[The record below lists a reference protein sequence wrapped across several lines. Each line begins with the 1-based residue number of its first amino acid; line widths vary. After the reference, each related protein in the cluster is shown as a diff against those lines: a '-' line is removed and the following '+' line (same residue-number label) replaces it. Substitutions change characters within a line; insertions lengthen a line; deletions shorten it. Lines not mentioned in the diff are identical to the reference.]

1 MKKKLTRR
9 GMVCKCIHSLKLTK
23 TMRISVLFMFVGT
36 MHIMAVSSYSQSTRL
51 SLDYQQ
57 VTLEYILGQIED
69 QSEFFFLY
77 NNKLVDVDRQVDV
90 TVDNTKIGDILDNLF
105 KDSDVDYVVM
115 DRQIVLSP
123 SNYLTETKAK
133 IQPGLVN
140 GKVTDSGGEPL
151 VGVTVIQKGTSNGA
165 ITDNNGKYTISEVP
179 DDAILVF
186 SYVGMKTEEVQVG
199 DRLEI
204 NLVMSEDVVGLD
216 EVVAIGYGTLSKR
229 NISGSITHVK
239 EEDFNKGV
247 TQTAADLL
255 QGRVAGL
262 TITTEGGDIT
272 AQQTMRLR
280 GNSSLTGSSSP
291 FVVIDGVPGM
301 DINSVSPQDIESIS
315 VLKDASAVAIY
326 GSRSA
331 SGVILIT
338 TKKGKAGKTSV
349 NYSNYFAMETAA
361 SKPDVLSASQ
371 WREATSGMDV
381 AGLDLGADTDW
392 FDEIMRTGFSQNHNL
407 SVSGGLEG
415 GGYRISMNYL
425 NREGVMKDNS
435 LERFNTLFSLNKKV
449 LKDKLDI
456 SVSAGSVLSNFTPT
470 YAYNTVL
477 AYNMLPVY
485 PVKNEDGSW
494 FNIQEWDQGNP
505 VANIEENSNLN
516 QTSLLFGNVKAELEL
531 FKGFKAGVNLFK
543 QRSTQDQSIY
553 NSSITQAGRQDQGY
567 AYRGNQLWNKEL
579 LELTLNYSAEIG
591 IHNLDVL
598 AGYSYEDNDYQSESA
613 SNRTFISDMFEYNNL
628 AAGENLF
635 PSDVG
640 SYKNMNRL
648 ISLFGRL
655 NYSIAGKYIVTATIR
670 RDGSSKFGDN
680 NKWGTFPSISGAWR
694 ISDEAFMSNVGFLD
708 DLKLRVGYGIVGNQD
723 GIGPYNSLALYGL
736 GDEYFENGQWRNTY
750 KYSQNHNPDLKW
762 EQTASFNP
770 GIDFAIFNSRLSGSI
785 DYYDRRTSD
794 LLYVYNVPVP
804 PNLYPTMLANVGDMS
819 NKGIEIVLN
828 GDIIRSGDFKWS
840 ASVNFAHNKN
850 VVERLSD
857 DIYQTDYI
865 KTGSISLRG
874 SGYLTSS
881 IIEEGQEVGTFYN
894 LRSSGLDENG
904 KFLIDDINEDG
915 MINNLDYTY
924 IGHAMPRFTY
934 GILNTFT
941 YKRFDLSVFLRGLY
955 GNDVLDSPRI
965 QYSNPKWLPG
975 GNVLAEVLTNGITD
989 DPLFS
994 SYFIYSGSF
1003 LRLDNLSLSYN
1014 IGAINKVGIGGLRVF
1029 ATAQNLFII
1038 TKFEGVDPEVN
1049 MSGLAPGNLEP
1060 NYIPRPKTFTIG
1072 MEIRF

>member
-9 GMVCKCIHSLKLTK
+9 GMVCKYIHSLKLTK

-36 MHIMAVSSYSQSTRL
+36 LHIMAGNSYSQSAKL
-51 SLDYQQ
+51 SLDFQQ
-57 VTLEYILGQIED
+57 VTVEYVLGQIEN

-77 NNKLVDVDRQVDV
+77 NNKLVDVERQVDL
-90 TVDNTKIGDILDNLF
+90 TVDNTKIGDILDHLF
-105 KDSDVDYVVM
+105 KDADVDYVVL

-123 SNYLTETKAK
+123 SKYLTETKAK
-133 IQPGLVN
+133 LQPGTVN
-140 GKVTDSGGEPL
+140 GKVTDSRGEPL

-165 ITDNNGKYTISEVP
+165 VTDNNGKYTISEVP
-179 DDAILVF
+179 DNAILVF
-186 SYVGMKTEEVQVG
+186 SYVGMKTEEVPIG
-199 DRLEI
+199 DRSEV
-204 NLVMSEDVVGLD
+204 NLVMTEEVVGLD

-229 NISGSITHVK
+229 NISGSITNVK
-239 EEDFNKGV
+239 EGEFNKGV
-247 TQTAADLL
+247 TQSAADLL

-262 TITTEGGDIT
+262 TITTEGGDVT
-272 AQQTMRLR
+272 AGQTMRLR
-280 GNSSLTGSSSP
+280 GTSSLTGSSSP

-315 VLKDASAVAIY
+315 ILKDASAVAIY

-349 NYSNYFAMETAA
+349 NYSNYFALETVA
-361 SKPDVLSASQ
+361 SKPDLLTASQ

-381 AGLDLGADTDW
+381 AGLDLGANTDW

-415 GGYRISMNYL
+415 GNYRISVNYL
-425 NREGVMKDNS
+425 DREGIMKDNE

-449 LKDKLDI
+449 LNDKLDI
-456 SVSAGSVLSNFTPT
+456 SISAGSVLSNFTPT
-470 YAYNTVL
+470 NSYNTVL

-485 PVKNEDGSW
+485 PVKNDDGSW
-494 FNIQEWDQGNP
+494 FTIQEWDQGNP

-516 QTSLLFGNVKAELEL
+516 QTSLLFGNVKAELEIV
-531 FKGFKAGVNLFK
+531 KGLKAGVNLFK
-543 QRSTQDQSIY
+543 QRSASDQSIY

-579 LELTLNYSAEIG
+579 LELTLGYAADFG
-591 IHNLDVL
+591 IHNLNIL
-598 AGYSYEDNDYQSESA
+598 GGYSYEDNDYQSVRS

-635 PSDVG
+635 PADVG
-640 SYKNMNRL
+640 SYKSMNRL
-648 ISLFGRL
+648 ISFFGRL
-655 NYSIAGKYIVTATIR
+655 NYTIAGKYIVTATIR
-670 RDGSSKFGDN
+670 QDGSSKFGDN
-680 NKWGTFPSISGAWR
+680 HKWGTFPSISGAWR
-694 ISDEAFMSNVGFLD
+694 ISDEEFMSNASFIN
-708 DLKLRVGYGIVGNQD
+708 DLKIRIGYGIVGNQD
-723 GIGPYNSLALYGL
+723 GIGSYNSLALYGR
-736 GDEYFENGQWRNTY
+736 GDEYFENGVWRNTY

-762 EQTASFNP
+762 EETASFNP
-770 GIDFAIFNSRLSGSI
+770 GIDFALFNSRLYGSI
-785 DYYDRRTSD
+785 DYYDKKTTD

-819 NKGIEIVLN
+819 NKGIEIILN
-828 GDIIRSGDFKWS
+828 GDIVRSGDFKWS
-840 ASVNFAHNKN
+840 ATVNFAHNKN
-850 VVERLSD
+850 VIERLSD
-857 DIYQTDYI
+857 DIYQTDNI
-865 KTGSISLRG
+865 KTGGISLRG
-874 SGYLTSS
+874 SGYLTSH

-904 KFLIDDINEDG
+904 KFLIDDLNEDG

-941 YKRFDLSVFLRGLY
+941 YKKFDLSIFMRGLY
-955 GNDVLDSPRI
+955 GNDVLDSPRV

-994 SYFIYSGSF
+994 SYFIYDGSF
-1003 LRLDNLSLSYN
+1003 LRMENMSLSYD
-1014 IGAINKVGIGGLRVF
+1014 IGALNKIGIGSLRIF

-1038 TKFEGVDPEVN
+1038 TKFEGIDPEVR
-1049 MSGLAPGNLEP
+1049 MSGLDPGKLEHYFVP
-1060 NYIPRPKTFTIG
+1060 KPKTFTIG
-1072 MEIRF
+1072 LDVRF